1 MTKEIVVKIINTGI
15 GTVATALFGY
25 LAGRIKEY
33 KKTIKRK
40 TENEKVQNLAL
51 QALLKSQLT
60 NIYFV
65 YSEMRRIPDY
75 AYQNFLDLLKVYES
89 LEGDG
94 FIHNLAK
101 KMETWEIT
109 KTDIL

>member
-1 MTKEIVVKIINTGI
+1 MTKEIITKIVVTSVGAFTTAVIGYLTAKVKIYQG
-15 GTVATALFGY
+15 
-25 LAGRIKEY
+25 
-33 KKTIKRK
+33 TIKRK
-40 TENEKVQNLAL
+40 TENEKIQNMAL

-65 YSEMRRIPDY
+65 YSEIKKIPDY

-89 LEGDG
+89 LDGDG

-101 KMETWEIT
+101 KMESWEIT
-109 KTDIL
+109 KTDVL

>member
-1 MTKEIVVKIINTGI
+1 MSQTIINTAI
-15 GTVATALFGY
+15 TFVVSSILGY
-25 LAGRIKEY
+25 CVSVIKNY
-33 KKTIKRK
+33 KKKLTEK
-40 TENEKVQNLAL
+40 TKNENVQNMAL

-65 YSEMRRIPDY
+65 YNELKKIPDY

-89 LEGDG
+89 LGGDG
-94 FIHNLAK
+94 FIHSIAK
-101 KMETWEIT
+101 KMEAWEIV